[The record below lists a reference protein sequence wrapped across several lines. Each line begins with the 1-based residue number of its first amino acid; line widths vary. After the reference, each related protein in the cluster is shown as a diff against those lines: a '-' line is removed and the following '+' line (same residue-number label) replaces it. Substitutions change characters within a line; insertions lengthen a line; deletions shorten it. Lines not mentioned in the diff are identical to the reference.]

1 MASSTPTQLPAYI
14 ALRYEENGVFDRLY
28 GAAEDAAARTK
39 RQFERSFKE
48 TETVISGAMKRISSE
63 VGKIDLGLGDM
74 RQQAAEIRVYKDML
88 TQVSIEAQRLASET
102 GDTSAATRDY
112 LRSIQAQRSEAER
125 ALQVAETQIT
135 TYSRL
140 QSALDGSTAAN
151 QRLTSSQRELYA
163 EQARAARIEVAGREH
178 QSLYSAGFGYD
189 RAPKSASDSAD
200 VFRLAADAE
209 KLRAQ
214 LNPMVA
220 ATQQYNQELE
230 RAIQLRRAGAITET
244 EYGQAVD
251 RARGFVQAAIE
262 AERERNR
269 QQQQPTVDYT
279 AQAQNLEFLAAI
291 ERAEA
296 DAKQAQG
303 RAADE
308 AAARNIDFV
317 EALKKARVESEL
329 SQKAQA
335 ELTREV
341 NELRLA
347 MDPSLALQQRFDAEM
362 ERADRLMSQGAIG
375 AREYGQAQDFARQQ
389 LSEGYQALFRSN
401 EAHEGY
407 IVTSRRFNQA
417 VLQSGQQMQD
427 FAIQVYSGQSASVAA
442 AQQLP
447 QLAFALSGLE
457 GHTNKTYDRIGKF
470 ATYLSG
476 PWGLAVGLGAGV
488 LGTLVYQ
495 MVATGDATDDL
506 VAKLQEE
513 ARETERTTR
522 AQEQF
527 GETAEGVKKAIEEQ
541 RAALDKQI
549 ASLKTEAE
557 RNVESAKTNLAREIQ
572 IRNTTKALLESLIAQ
587 EQYNAAY
594 ARSPNAA
601 KDGNLGQGM
610 LELSQRRVQAAEWK
624 LAEQNASIEIAKYN
638 LTVADSFLTVE
649 QASQSAEEAINKRY
663 DGMIERAR
671 KAAVASGTVATA
683 LGKEVAGYEAAR
695 KAELEAIKATS
706 GASASAQANLGD
718 MVALIKDLFPGATI
732 TSTTGGKHVKGS
744 DHYAGRALDFVP
756 GGGMG
761 QYTTAEV
768 EQILRDAGVDIRRN
782 AGGVQQLFGPGR
794 SAGKKGDHDDHFHL
808 AWQGSVPDPEKVKA
822 ATAKAQELLARF
834 GDQSAEAIAR
844 INERFD
850 EQPRLIDQAAQATR
864 QLDAVIA
871 DLSQRKPPGFE
882 QMIADA
888 EAAKGTIEDALV
900 RPFRQMADD
909 AQRRLQIQTALAA
922 GQEDEA
928 AALQEIFRLEDQ
940 IGDLTNDQKDAV
952 RAVVA
957 EEQRR
962 TRELER
968 QRALFEAQLD
978 VLDQARSSLTDLLS
992 GRSSNFFGDIRQ
1004 ALQDL
1009 NGKRMF
1015 DSLFGD
1021 MFQQIEDELRGQSP
1035 LGKESQRAADELTK
1049 FTDAVK
1055 GATAGISGAAN
1066 DNGLV
1071 TASATSPEFK
1081 QAFDAL
1087 FSGRTVGWS
1096 GGMNAPGAMSAAGE
1110 SGVIEVTTKRPTDIT
1125 NRSITEI
1132 ADKISGAIVNPFEKA
1147 LSDAFG
1153 TEFAQML
1160 GGVMKGA
1167 LSGYMTGGTTGG
1179 ILGGLKGIV
1188 DQTGIFG
1195 GSTGGV
1201 SGALGK
1207 AGSGAATGTMA
1218 AGIMKSLG
1226 LKTSTTGAQ
1235 IGGAIGSFVP
1245 IPGGEIIGS
1254 IAGGLIGGLFKT
1266 NRTANAV
1273 LTNGSGYTQSGKDSG
1288 NYSTAAGLGDSVLEG
1303 LNNIVDQ
1310 LGGEIGNFM
1319 VTIGTRGDEYR
1330 VNTNGTS
1337 LKLKNG
1343 AISFGDDAE
1352 AAIAYAIKNAIED
1365 GAIKGMRQSTIN
1377 IIKAGKDLDAALSDA
1392 VDWENA
1398 FKELAK
1404 YKDPIGSALD
1414 DLDEEFE
1421 KLIAIGKAGSAS
1433 AEEMAQLEELYG
1445 IKRNEIIK
1453 EQAESLVGSLK
1464 SLLSDLT
1471 TGDNG
1476 LSLRDRRNAALS
1488 EYDALAARVQ
1498 AGDTTAYDDYTDA
1511 AQTLLG
1517 IERDL
1522 YGSQQEYFD
1531 RLNEV
1536 IDLTKTRID
1545 AETNVVS
1552 INENRDSPFD
1562 STGAVKSSIDTVN
1575 DTLTSQ
1581 LTAVNQNIGT
1591 LINLWGQV
1599 VTTGSSSTSA
1609 SRLTFASSF

>member
-112 LRSIQAQRSEAER
+112 LRALQTQRSEAER

-140 QSALDGSTAAN
+140 QQAVDSSTAAN
-151 QRLTSSQRELYA
+151 QRLAQSQRELYA
-163 EQARAARIEVAGREH
+163 EAARAAQVEVAGRER
-178 QSLYSAGFGYD
+178 QGLYASGFGYD
-189 RAPKSASDSAD
+189 RAPKSASDSAG
-200 VFRLAADAE
+200 VFALAADAE

-230 RAIQLRRAGAITET
+230 RAIELRRVGAITEA

-262 AERERNR
+262 AERERSR
-269 QQQQPTVDYT
+269 QQQQPAVDYT

-296 DAKQAQG
+296 DAKEAQG
-303 RAADE
+303 RAANE

-317 EALKKARVESEL
+317 EALKKARIESEL

-347 MDPSLALQQRFDAEM
+347 MDPALAIQQRFDAEM
-362 ERADRLMSQGAIG
+362 DRSERLFKQGAIG

-389 LSEGYQALFRSN
+389 LSEGYQALFRLD
-401 EAHEGY
+401 EAHQTS
-407 IVTSRRFNQA
+407 IVSSRRFNQA
-417 VLQSGQQMQD
+417 MLQSGQQMQD
-427 FAIQVYSGQSASVAA
+427 FAIQVYSGQSAAVAA

-457 GHTNKTYDRIGKF
+457 GSTNKTYDRIGRF
-470 ATYLSG
+470 ATFLSG
-476 PWGLAVGLGAGV
+476 PWGLAVGLAVGA

-495 MVATGDATDDL
+495 MIAADDATDDATKGQREFID
-506 VAKLQEE
+506 VMKDAKASWVDVTKAAKDYADQAVK
-513 ARETERTTR
+513 AREVT
-522 AQEQF
+522 
-527 GETAEGVKKAIEEQ
+527 
-541 RAALDKQI
+541 LLQI
-549 ASLKTEAE
+549 AAEAAAAQQRIQNALAIRQELQASLELYQQQVRMGPTGPNGQGQIGA
-557 RNVESAKTNLAREIQ
+557 LAGANYMQSMIDE
-572 IRNTTKALLESLIAQ
+572 NTKALRELTRAGEEAKNKAADGIAALTDPQTKIKTGFDVLRDEARKTIKDFDALTARLGQLNKQEKLALEALQKAKSSAASNRQFGREIDMDAARSIASGAGFRVTSGLRTRA
-587 EQYNAAY
+587 EQQRLYDTVRTPTNPVALPGTSAHERGNALDIAFGNGVSAASIKKAY
-594 ARSPNAA
+594 A
-601 KDGNLGQGM
+601 
-610 LELSQRRVQAAEWK
+610 
-624 LAEQNASIEIAKYN
+624 
-638 LTVADSFLTVE
+638 
-649 QASQSAEEAINKRY
+649 
-663 DGMIERAR
+663 
-671 KAAVASGTVATA
+671 
-683 LGKEVAGYEAAR
+683 
-695 KAELEAIKATS
+695 
-706 GASASAQANLGD
+706 
-718 MVALIKDLFPGATI
+718 
-732 TSTTGGKHVKGS
+732 
-744 DHYAGRALDFVP
+744 
-756 GGGMG
+756 
-761 QYTTAEV
+761 
-768 EQILRDAGVDIRRN
+768 DAGVRLTKLLKED
-782 AGGVQQLFGPGR
+782 G
-794 SAGKKGDHDDHFHL
+794 HFHIEWSTKG
-808 AWQGSVPDPEKVKA
+808 ADKA
-822 ATAKAQELLARF
+822 VREAEQLAKAQERLQQF
-834 GDQSAEAIAR
+834 GERSAESIAR
-844 INERFD
+844 INERFS
-850 EQPRLIDQAAQATR
+850 EQPRLISQADQATR
-864 QLDAVIA
+864 QLDDIIA
-871 DLSQRKPPGFE
+871 DLEKRQPPGFQ

-888 EAAKGTIEDALV
+888 REAKQVVEEALVIPFKRMTEDAG
-900 RPFRQMADD
+900 
-909 AQRRLQIQTALAA
+909 RRLQIQTALAA
-922 GQEDEA
+922 GQADEA

-992 GRSSNFFGDIRQ
+992 GHSSNFFKDVGQSLKD
-1004 ALQDL
+1004 LQ
-1009 NGKRMF
+1009 GKRLF
-1015 DSLFGD
+1015 DSMFGD
-1021 MFQQIEDELRGQSP
+1021 MFQEIEDELRGQSP

-1071 TASATSPEFK
+1071 TSSSDDPGFQRALA
-1081 QAFDAL
+1081 AL
-1087 FSGRTVGWS
+1087 FSGQSVGWH
-1096 GGMNAPGAMSAAGE
+1096 GGLNPPGAMSVAGSE
-1110 SGVIEVTTKRPTDIT
+1110 GGDIVVTAKRPTDIS
-1125 NRSITEI
+1125 NRSVIDL
-1132 ADKISGAIVNPFEKA
+1132 ADKIGGAVVIPFQKA
-1147 LSDAFG
+1147 LNDAFG
-1153 TEFAQML
+1153 TEFGQMI
-1160 GGVMKGA
+1160 GGAMKGVI
-1167 LSGYMTGGTTGG
+1167 SGTLTGGTTGG

-1188 DQTGIFG
+1188 DNSWIFG
-1195 GSTGGV
+1195 NDSYKV

-1207 AGSGAATGTMA
+1207 AGQGAATGTMVS
-1218 AGIMKSLG
+1218 GIGNALG
-1226 LKTSTTGAQ
+1226 IKNSTTGAQ
-1235 IGGAIGSFVP
+1235 LGGALGSF
-1245 IPGGEIIGS
+1245 IPGLPPGVGS
-1254 IAGGLIGGLFKT
+1254 ILGSVAGGLLGGLFKS
-1266 NRTANAV
+1266 NRTANAI

-1398 FKELAK
+1398 FKELKK

-1453 EQAESLVGSLK
+1453 EQAETLVGSLK

-1562 STGAVKSSIDTVN
+1562 STGAVKSSIDTQT
-1575 DTLTSQ
+1575 DTLG
-1581 LTAVNQNIGT
+1581 LKLDAVNQNFGT
-1591 LINLWGQV
+1591 LINMWGQLLA
-1599 VTTGSSSTSA
+1599 GGSTSA
-1609 SRLTFASSF
+1609 SGARLAFASSF

>member
-48 TETVISGAMKRISSE
+48 TESVVAGSLNRIGSQM
-63 VGKIDLGLGDM
+63 GKLDLGLGDM
-74 RQQAAEIRVYKDML
+74 RQQSADLRLYRDALDEVSRTAAE
-88 TQVSIEAQRLASET
+88 LARET
-102 GDTSAATRDY
+102 GDTSASTRQY
-112 LRSIQAQRSEAER
+112 LQALSSQRAEADR
-125 ALQVAETQIT
+125 ALKIADAQVS
-135 TYSRL
+135 TYTRL
-140 QSALDGSTAAN
+140 QGALDGAASATG
-151 QRLTSSQRELYA
+151 RLAQSQRAAYA
-163 EQARAARIEVAGREH
+163 EAARAAQEEVSARAT
-178 QSLYSAGFGYD
+178 QSRYADTYGYN

-200 VFRLAADAE
+200 VFALAADAE

-296 DAKQAQG
+296 DAKEAQG
-303 RAADE
+303 RAAND

-317 EALKKARVESEL
+317 EALKKARVEAEL

-347 MDPSLALQQRFDAEM
+347 MDPALAIQQRFDAEM
-362 ERADRLMSQGAIG
+362 DRAERLFKQGAIG

-389 LSEGYQALFRSN
+389 LSEGYQALFRLD
-401 EAHEGY
+401 EAHQTT
-407 IVTSRRFNQA
+407 IVSSRRFNQA
-417 VLQSGQQMQD
+417 MLQSGQQMQD
-427 FAIQVYSGQSASVAA
+427 FAIQVYSGQSAAVAA

-457 GHTNKTYDRIGKF
+457 GSTNKTYDRIGKF
-470 ATYLSG
+470 ATMLSG
-476 PWGLAVGLGAGV
+476 PWGLAVGLFGGALLSLAYKYIAV
-488 LGTLVYQ
+488 D
-495 MVATGDATDDL
+495 DATDDVTKGQREFIDVMKDAKASWVEVTKAAKDYADQAVKAREVTL
-506 VAKLQEE
+506 LQIAAEAEAAQQRIQNALAIRQELQASLELYQQQVRMGPTGPNGQGQIGALAGANYMQSMIDENTRALKELTRAGEEVKNKAADSIASLADPQTKIKTGFDVLRDEARKTIKDFDTLTARLTQLNKQEKLALEALQKSKSSASSNRQFGREINLGTARSIATSAGFQVNSGYRSTARQQQLYDAWVAQGRPSDNPVAKPGTS
-513 ARETERTTR
+513 AHERSNALDIQIAPGVSVASIR
-522 AQEQF
+522 KAY
-527 GETAEGVKKAIEEQ
+527 ADEGVKLTKIFKERGHFHIEWSTKGADKAV
-541 RAALDKQI
+541 R
-549 ASLKTEAE
+549 EAE
-557 RNVESAKTNLAREIQ
+557 
-572 IRNTTKALLESLIAQ
+572 
-587 EQYNAAY
+587 
-594 ARSPNAA
+594 
-601 KDGNLGQGM
+601 
-610 LELSQRRVQAAEWK
+610 
-624 LAEQNASIEIAKYN
+624 
-638 LTVADSFLTVE
+638 
-649 QASQSAEEAINKRY
+649 
-663 DGMIERAR
+663 
-671 KAAVASGTVATA
+671 
-683 LGKEVAGYEAAR
+683 
-695 KAELEAIKATS
+695 
-706 GASASAQANLGD
+706 
-718 MVALIKDLFPGATI
+718 
-732 TSTTGGKHVKGS
+732 
-744 DHYAGRALDFVP
+744 
-756 GGGMG
+756 
-761 QYTTAEV
+761 
-768 EQILRDAGVDIRRN
+768 
-782 AGGVQQLFGPGR
+782 QL
-794 SAGKKGDHDDHFHL
+794 
-808 AWQGSVPDPEKVKA
+808 
-822 ATAKAQELLARF
+822 AKAQEQLQQF
-834 GDQSAEAIAR
+834 GERSAESIAR
-844 INERFD
+844 INERFG
-850 EQPRLIDQAAQATR
+850 EQPRLISQADQATR
-864 QLDAVIA
+864 QLDDIIA
-871 DLSQRKPPGFE
+871 DLEKRQPPGFQ

-888 EAAKGTIEDALV
+888 RQAKEVVEEALV
-900 RPFRQMADD
+900 LPFKRMTEDTA
-909 AQRRLQIQTALAA
+909 RRLQIQTALAA

-968 QRALFEAQLD
+968 QRVLFEAQLD

-992 GRSSNFFGDIRQ
+992 GRSSNFFKDVGQSLKD
-1004 ALQDL
+1004 LQ
-1009 NGKRMF
+1009 GKRLF

-1035 LGKESQRAADELTK
+1035 LGKESQRAADELAK

-1071 TASATSPEFK
+1071 TASANDPGF
-1081 QAFDAL
+1081 QRALAAL
-1087 FSGRTVGWS
+1087 FSGQSVGWH
-1096 GGMNAPGAMSAAGE
+1096 GGLNPPGAMSVAGSE
-1110 SGVIEVTTKRPTDIT
+1110 GGDIVVTAKRPTDIS
-1125 NRSITEI
+1125 NRSVIDL
-1132 ADKISGAIVNPFEKA
+1132 ADRIGGAVVIPFQKA
-1147 LSDAFG
+1147 LNDAFG
-1153 TEFAQML
+1153 TEFGQMI
-1160 GGVMKGA
+1160 GGAMKGVI
-1167 LSGYMTGGTTGG
+1167 SGTLTGGTTGG

-1188 DQTGIFG
+1188 DDSWIFG
-1195 GSTGGV
+1195 NDSNKI
-1201 SGALGK
+1201 SGALGA
-1207 AGSGAATGTMA
+1207 AGKGAATGTMV
-1218 AGIMKSLG
+1218 AGIGKSLG
-1226 LKTSTTGAQ
+1226 LGMSTTGSQ
-1235 IGGAIGSFVP
+1235 IGGAIGSFANSLGANLGP
-1245 IPGGEIIGS
+1245 LGTIGGSIIG
-1254 IAGGLIGGLFKT
+1254 GLLGGLFKT
-1266 NRTANAV
+1266 NRTANAI

-1398 FKELAK
+1398 FKELKK

-1421 KLIAIGKAGSAS
+1421 KLIEIGKAGSAS

-1575 DTLTSQ
+1575 DTLTAQ
-1581 LTAVNQNIGT
+1581 LTAANLNYGTMIALLNQLVANGGST
-1591 LINLWGQV
+1591 
-1599 VTTGSSSTSA
+1599 SSSA
-1609 SRLTFASSF
+1609 AVRLAFASSF